1 MRKQDLSYYRTNLE
15 KGVHP
20 GRSPENLTPSSF
32 LSAREWCIINHIS
45 LWEGDCA
52 MRILFIGDVV
62 GRWGTAFL
70 SQKLPALRRMWEP
83 ELTIVNGENAAE
95 GNGILPATAAEIFSA
110 GASVITLGNHALR
123 RREIFDYLAQE
134 EAIVRPANFHPEAPG
149 RGWYTYDKPGLPP
162 VTVVNLC
169 GAVYMDCAWEEPF
182 SALDRVLPQLP
193 PGVVLVDFHAEATSE
208 KFCLAWDFDGR
219 VSAVIGTHTH
229 IQTADER
236 ILPGGTGYI
245 TDAGMC
251 GAFNSSLGVKPQ
263 QAIRRLRTRLPTRFE
278 NDGGPCR
285 MSGVLLEI
293 DPRTLRTTAI
303 QRVNVE

>member
-1 MRKQDLSYYRTNLE
+1 
-15 KGVHP
+15 
-20 GRSPENLTPSSF
+20 
-32 LSAREWCIINHIS
+32 
-45 LWEGDCA
+45 

-193 PGVVLVDFHAEATSE
+193 PRGGAGGFPRRGHQRKV
-208 KFCLAWDFDGR
+208 
-219 VSAVIGTHTH
+219 
-229 IQTADER
+229 
-236 ILPGGTGYI
+236 LPG
-245 TDAGMC
+245 
-251 GAFNSSLGVKPQ
+251 LG
-263 QAIRRLRTRLPTRFE
+263 F
-278 NDGGPCR
+278 
-285 MSGVLLEI
+285 
-293 DPRTLRTTAI
+293 
-303 QRVNVE
+303 